1 MTSTPTLPSI
11 FFAEGWQTEGDQR
24 ATLEINWRNRTIE
37 VRQQFDG
44 DCRHIPQAVFFG
56 HASRWY
62 IQGDVTMLGI
72 IDLLEDN
79 AKLIGEIMA
88 CYIPYVPIW
97 KSAEFGEYGDNA
109 LRALTNKLYQ
119 ILCVPAA

>member
-1 MTSTPTLPSI
+1 MTSTPKLPSI
-11 FFAEGWQTEGDQR
+11 FFAEDWQTESNKR

-37 VRQQFDG
+37 VRPQFDG
-44 DCRHIPQAVFFG
+44 DCRHIPQNVFFG

-62 IQGDVTMLGI
+62 IQGDITMLGI

-79 AKLIGEIMA
+79 AKQIGEIMA
-88 CYIPYVPIW
+88 CYISSVPTS
-97 KSAEFGEYGDNA
+97 KRAEFGEYGDNA

-119 ILCVPAA
+119 ILCVPVA